1 MTMIYIGIW
10 FGIGALLIRAVT
22 IISTAGIKHGTP
34 KRRSI
39 AMKRDG
45 VIEPTRLMIEA
56 VRETEARSRNELST
70 SLQAAIAEMRRDTRA
85 LDEKVT
91 LMRVEMIRRSDL
103 SEAVQGLLVVLDRQ
117 ENRFKAM
124 LDKSLVAR

>member
-1 MTMIYIGIW
+1 
-10 FGIGALLIRAVT
+10 
-22 IISTAGIKHGTP
+22 
-34 KRRSI
+34 
-39 AMKRDG
+39 
-45 VIEPTRLMIEA
+45 
-56 VRETEARSRNELST
+56 
-70 SLQAAIAEMRRDTRA
+70 MRRDTRA

>member
-1 MTMIYIGIW
+1 MDI
-10 FGIGALLIRAVT
+10 
-22 IISTAGIKHGTP
+22 
-34 KRRSI
+34 
-39 AMKRDG
+39 
-45 VIEPTRLMIEA
+45 
-56 VRETEARSRNELST
+56 N

>member
-1 MTMIYIGIW
+1 VI
-10 FGIGALLIRAVT
+10 LIIDKVD
-22 IISTAGIKHGTP
+22 I
-34 KRRSI
+34 
-39 AMKRDG
+39 
-45 VIEPTRLMIEA
+45 
-56 VRETEARSRNELST
+56 N